1 MGRASVEK
9 NVEIGAVVFG
19 GCWILW
25 ECSVTA
31 DAPALGCVTS
41 ASPDFTV
48 NISSCGNSLEA
59 QCRSVWE
66 GHGMERLEKT
76 LV

>member
-1 MGRASVEK
+1 MGRAGVEK
-9 NVEIGAVVFG
+9 KVEIGAVVFG

-25 ECSVTA
+25 ESSVTA

-48 NISSCGNSLEA
+48 NVSS
-59 QCRSVWE
+59 
-66 GHGMERLEKT
+66 
-76 LV
+76 